1 MKWTIIIVF
10 IAMLLLA
17 GCGSEAAENVVEDLP
32 AEESSEDVI
41 VESAEVE
48 ETPEVEEVVE
58 EIVVEEVDEAPE
70 VEEVIEEVSKGI
82 VRESIIENLKATP
95 ENFNIKI
102 GDTIKWTSQQKNYK
116 HIIIIRSLNEDN
128 YKKNIAGP
136 FILLEGESVEYTFE
150 EEGAYDW
157 FSKPAYTKV
166 SGDIT
171 VS

>member
-17 GCGSEAAENVVEDLP
+17 GCRSEAAENVVEDLP
-32 AEESSEDVI
+32 TEESSEDVI
-41 VESAEVE
+41 VEVA
-48 ETPEVEEVVE
+48 EVEEVVE

-82 VRESIIENLKATP
+82 IRESVIENLKATP